1 MPTKLDVNLKKTHP
15 WPPRAYNNVEFLNSP
30 KARQI
35 RVQCEMLEPEQR
47 FAQLGIENTIIF
59 FGSARVPNSENAKK
73 ALAAAEKAAA
83 EGEEGDAELAV
94 GLRRARGFAKGA
106 VYHDKGVELAR
117 RLAEWSLAIENP
129 RHRFYICTGGGPGM
143 MEAGN
148 HGANLAGMPSIGLGI
163 SLPFEQSLN
172 EHIPEQLQF
181 EFHYFM
187 IRKYWFATMAKA
199 MVVLPGGF
207 GTMDELFEL
216 LTLIQ
221 TRKIPQG
228 LPIVLMGS
236 EFWNSVLNFE
246 AFLDWGMICPD
257 DLKLFRIIDDVDEAY
272 DWLTRELTEAYLDRL
287 D

>member
-1 MPTKLDVNLKKTHP
+1 MATQPDVNTKNVHS
-15 WPPRAYNNVEFLNSP
+15 WPPKAYNNTEFLNSP
-30 KARQI
+30 EARQI
-35 RVQCEMLEPEQR
+35 RVQCELVEPKKR
-47 FAQLGIENTIIF
+47 FAELGIENTIIF
-59 FGSARVPNSENAKK
+59 FGSARIPDSKNAKE
-73 ALAAAEKAAA
+73 ALTAAEKAVAEGPKGDLKLAA
-83 EGEEGDAELAV
+83 E
-94 GLRRARGFAKGA
+94 LRRVRAFSKGA
-106 VYHDKGVELAR
+106 IYHDKGVELAR
-117 RLAEWSLAIENP
+117 RLAQWSLAIENP

-148 HGANLAGMPSIGLGI
+148 HGAQLAGMPSIGLGI

-172 EHIPEQLQF
+172 QYIPTPLQF

-221 TRKIPQG
+221 THKIPRI
-228 LPIVLMGS
+228 PIVLIGS
-236 EFWNSVLNFE
+236 EFWNGILNFE
-246 AFLDWGMICPD
+246 AFLDWGMISPE
-257 DLKLFRIIDDVDEAY
+257 DLKLFRIIDDIDEAY
-272 DWLTRELTEAYLDRL
+272 DWLTCELTATYLDKI